1 MLIGVCLHILLP
13 TRAKS
18 PKAVVNLDCTQA
30 QDEDKVQI
38 NPREFSDAFWFG
50 ILGIRIDLETVWSWI
65 ELSNKGNFGC
75 FELKSSFACT
85 DDSHLHFEVHSDGS
99 CGQPRF
105 WDRFPLL
112 WSGCRLTHGALQGR
126 VGFEVRVERTWSTTQ
141 LDYKDDKCPHG
152 LRVGW
157 STPDTSLLLGEN
169 SFPRSFLGG
178 VIWTRVVVVVI
189 IVVVSCQ
196 VEMKILLRMTDVV

>member
-1 MLIGVCLHILLP
+1 M
-13 TRAKS
+13 
-18 PKAVVNLDCTQA
+18 
-30 QDEDKVQI
+30 
-38 NPREFSDAFWFG
+38 
-50 ILGIRIDLETVWSWI
+50 LGIRIDLETVWPWI

-85 DDSHLHFEVHSDGS
+85 DDSHLHFEAHSDGS

-112 WSGCRLTHGALQGR
+112 WSGCRLTHGVLQGR

-141 LDYKDDKCPHG
+141 LDYKDDNCPHG

-157 STPDTSLLLGEN
+157 STPDTSLLLGED
-169 SFPRSFLGG
+169 SFPRSFLER
-178 VIWTRVVVVVI
+178 VIWTRGVVVVI
-189 IVVVSCQ
+189 TIIVVVVSCQ